1 MKVGIIAEGPGDVAV
16 LVNILKGKLG
26 LDRKDVLAIRP
37 DLARD
42 ETDLHEMA
50 EEQFSNWGIVKQE
63 CVDRR
68 RIEEFLVP
76 FEGERLVVLHI
87 DTAEAE
93 LAGYDVKRP
102 ARQEAD
108 YARELRQRVV
118 QKMNEWLAGEHADF
132 LRYAVAVEETDAWLL
147 PFWSSHK
154 ETAGRPD
161 PKKDLKMALN
171 KSNKLSD
178 KERKKLFQ
186 LGAYDLYAMLS
197 ESFRKRK
204 HLDECAARNESL
216 RLFVDSL

>member
-26 LDRKDVLAIRP
+26 LGGNDVLAIRP

-50 EEQFSNWGIVKQE
+50 AEQFSNWGIVKQE
-63 CVDRR
+63 CVNRE
-68 RIEEFLVP
+68 RIDAFLEP
-76 FEGERLVVLHI
+76 FADERLVVIHI

-108 YARELRQRVV
+108 YASKLRQRVV
-118 QKMNEWLAGEHADF
+118 EQITAWLGGEHAA
-132 LRYAVAVEETDAWLL
+132 LIRHAVAVEETDAWLL
-147 PFWSSHK
+147 PLWSSHK

-186 LGAYDLYAMLS
+186 LGAHDLYATLS
-197 ESFRKRK
+197 EPLRKRK
-204 HLDECAARNESL
+204 NLDECATRNESL